1 MASSEPLPVANG
13 LSAAR
18 QATLS
23 HMIVEKLGVRYERN
37 QETIQAL
44 EGIDLAV
51 NEGEFV
57 TIVGPSGCGKTTL
70 LRVVAGLVKPSEGT
84 VRLDGTLVTRPS
96 SDRALVFQSDRL
108 LPWRTVLDNV
118 VLSLQVTGTAKRKAR
133 EIARRYT
140 NLVGLKDFEARYP
153 SELSGGMRQRV
164 NLARSLA
171 VDPRLLLMDEPFANL
186 DALTRDHMQ
195 QELLRI
201 WRATRKTVL
210 FITHNVDEAVFLS
223 DRVYVFSARP
233 GRVAADVVVNLPR
246 PRTLDV
252 KGSPEF
258 AALVKQ
264 VYGVLRAIWKFEPE

>member
-13 LSAAR
+13 LSAGR
-18 QATLS
+18 QATPG

-44 EGIDLAV
+44 EDINLAV

-84 VRLDGTLVTRPS
+84 VRLDGTVVTRPS

-118 VLSLQVTGTAKRKAR
+118 VLSLEVTGTAKRKAR
-133 EIARRYT
+133 EIARGYT
-140 NLVGLKDFEARYP
+140 NLVGLKDFETRYP

-258 AALVKQ
+258 AALVTQ